1 MCGIPHPHRGETVK
15 AYVKLRSDLHLTTTE
30 LRAFLKNKLAPFEIP
45 RDIEFRDE
53 IPKTLLGKPSRRELV
68 AEEMERLERKKALI
82 S

>member
-15 AYVKLRSDLHLTTTE
+15 AYVKLLSGVQLTASE
-30 LRAFLKNKLAPFEIP
+30 LRVFLKNKLAPFEIP
-45 RDIEFRDE
+45 RDIEFREE
-53 IPKTLLGKPSRRELV
+53 IPKTLVGKPSRRELV